1 MLSDDDDGFTAEEL
15 AALDAA
21 EEQAVATVEKKRP
34 LSTEDSL
41 ATPSKSSRGSIN
53 LEATLQSFFGFNSKK
68 AFAVIISIFLSLCV
82 RFYISRINASN
93 VLFENCLRMHT
104 SSKPFEEGSLTW
116 LRLCL
121 STKRTPPCSGP
132 RGLVNLCATN
142 SQASTSG
149 A

>member
-41 ATPSKSSRGSIN
+41 ATPSKSSRGSMN

-68 AFAVIISIFLSLCV
+68 AFAVILSLFLSLCV
-82 RFYISRINASN
+82 RFYISRINAST
-93 VLFENCLRMHT
+93 FCLKTVYECT
-104 SSKPFEEGSLTW
+104 SSKPFEEGSLT
-116 LRLCL
+116 
-121 STKRTPPCSGP
+121 
-132 RGLVNLCATN
+132 
-142 SQASTSG
+142 
-149 A
+149 